1 MLHKANV
8 VCYFGYVYCS
18 SSCVAH
24 LRQLVIVRFE
34 AADEE
39 RLADGQSLHEGVQ
52 RLTELTTQRWHMF
65 MVISLGL
72 RGGIE
77 TLCQVSHT
85 ETNLSPMSFSM
96 HVHYS
101 SDT

>member
-1 MLHKANV
+1 MFFKTLHKANV
-8 VCYFGYVYCS
+8 YCI
-18 SSCVAH
+18 H
-24 LRQLVIVRFE
+24 LRQLVIVWFE

-65 MVISLGL
+65 MVISLAL

-77 TLCQVSHT
+77 ILC
-85 ETNLSPMSFSM
+85 
-96 HVHYS
+96 
-101 SDT
+101 